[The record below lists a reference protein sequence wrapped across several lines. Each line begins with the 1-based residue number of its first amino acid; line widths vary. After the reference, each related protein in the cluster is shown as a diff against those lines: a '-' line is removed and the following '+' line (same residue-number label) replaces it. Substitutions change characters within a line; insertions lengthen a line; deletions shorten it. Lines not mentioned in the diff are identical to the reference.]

1 MSTGIT
7 TKLTFQELT
16 NGDIRLSQAFQENH
30 NHSCAWSIIKKK
42 KVNIYH

>member
-16 NGDIRLSQAFQENH
+16 NGDIILSQAFQENH
-30 NHSCAWSIIKKK
+30 KTHVPAWSIIKKS
-42 KVNIYH
+42 